1 MDSIRPL
8 SAIDEKEPEYKTENL
23 IQNRKTVA
31 SVYQSCPRPNNIRR
45 DSDLNLEKNQKTFLT
60 RRKSSVANINKIS
73 EHQSQVGGSFLQRR
87 LSTRKSI
94 SERRDS
100 MMKSSRSGSI
110 FSKAETEYSQ
120 RTSIIGG
127 RRNVAGEKFKSLIRH
142 HVMPNRTS
150 TASSAYGDMN
160 SIVLEVQVLSRFRKL
175 IRNHV
180 LSRLNGADR
189 TFSGLPISFYVPEHE
204 TQTRKVM
211 ENSYRTKPNRIFK
224 PSHVIPQIQKAVDT
238 FIGKYYI
245 CSDAKQSV
253 QHMCENVKEELKRF
267 NYRRYRFVVSGYIVE
282 NAGQDVKIVSRS
294 LIDEKY
300 DKFFTCSTQNSTN
313 TVVCTVHA
321 IYML

>member
-127 RRNVAGEKFKSLIRH
+127 RRITLVPTEHGFMTQRRASQISVA
-142 HVMPNRTS
+142 
-150 TASSAYGDMN
+150 
-160 SIVLEVQVLSRFRKL
+160 
-175 IRNHV
+175 
-180 LSRLNGADR
+180 SRLNGADR